1 MADEMVRMAQRFINS
16 YDVAGIPKLEEDGK
30 TSWSIMYALTR
41 ALQYE
46 LGITALS
53 DSFGPTTL
61 ATLQQKFPVID
72 SGNTHGNINRIVAYG
87 LYCKGYPGGDLK
99 GVYDSEV
106 AESVARLKR
115 DMGVDGA
122 YPGTGLTPKV
132 FKGLL
137 TMDPYV
143 VVNNGRDQIRTVQ
156 QWLNGNFIS
165 RRDFFVI
172 PCDGHFSR
180 DVQKAL
186 LLAIQFQIGM
196 SDDVANG
203 RFGPGTK
210 AGIRSNEVAVGSS
223 GRWVQLFTAAMIFNQ
238 RDGVTFSSSFTSDL
252 AAQVRE
258 FQRFVALPETSRGDY
273 QTWASLLVSC
283 GDETRKGSACDTVT
297 EVTLDRALALR
308 NAGYTVVG
316 RYLCNVPGSSL
327 NKMIQP
333 FELETITTA
342 GLRVFPIYQTYGGE
356 AGYFRTGQGMGD
368 AFAAISW
375 ARYHGFEP
383 GTRIYFA
390 VDFDA
395 LDYQVTENVIP
406 HFQGIKTV
414 MDEHGP
420 EYSVGIYGP
429 RNVCSRVRAAGLSTA
444 SFVSDMSTGFSGNLG
459 YPMPSDWAFDQIATV
474 TVGSGTGAVEIDNNI
489 SNGRDIGQNTFSPS
503 FYFGLDVG
511 FDMAWRDAMLRDV
524 QAYLESINV
533 PESGGPGGEALTLR
547 TTTQAY
553 DATLQV
559 DGLITALARTLR
571 MRKALIQCPLLWEI
585 RKFNAAD
592 PPADDA
598 VRLGLKDDSSTGLA
612 QIFARTAIRARNH
625 CIRQGIIGG
634 TIMDAE
640 NEDQRMSVWHK
651 LNEDNNYNI
660 STVPLVLIEGAA
672 DIGLPRPAVDYTEE
686 QTRRTLAR
694 YNGTNSDAENYGYQL
709 LGLYRVFEKYHK
721 PLREGTA

>member
-1 MADEMVRMAQRFINS
+1 MADEKVRLAQRFINS
-16 YDVAGIPKLEEDGK
+16 YNVPGIPKLDEDGK
-30 TSWSIMYALTR
+30 TSWSVMYALTR

-53 DSFGPTTL
+53 DSFGPTTV
-61 ATLQQKFPVID
+61 ATLQQQFPVID
-72 SGNTHGNINRIVAYG
+72 GLNTHGNVNRIVAYG

-99 GVYDSEV
+99 GVYDDEV
-106 AESVARLKR
+106 AESVTRLKQ
-115 DMGVDGA
+115 DMGVAGT
-122 YPGTGLTPKV
+122 YPGDGLVPKV

-143 VVNNGRDQIRTVQ
+143 VVNNGRDQVRAVQ
-156 QWLNGNFIS
+156 QWLNGTFIT

-186 LLAIQFQIGM
+186 LLAIQFQLGM

-203 RFGPGTK
+203 RFGPATK
-210 AGIRSNEVAVGSS
+210 AGIRSNQLSVGSS
-223 GRWVQLFTAAMIFNQ
+223 GRWVQLFSGAMIFNQ
-238 RDGVTFSSSFTSDL
+238 RDGVAFATSFTSEL
-252 AAQVRE
+252 AARVRE
-258 FQRFVALPETSRGDY
+258 FQRFVALPESGDGDFA
-273 QTWASLLVSC
+273 TWASLLVST
-283 GDETRKGSACDTVT
+283 GDDTRRGTACDSVS
-297 EVTLDRALALR
+297 EVTTFRAAALR
-308 NAGYTVVG
+308 SAGYQVVG
-316 RYLCNVPGSSL
+316 RYLCNVTGSSL

-333 FELETITTA
+333 FELDTIVAA

-356 AGYFRTGQGMGD
+356 AAYFRREQGMGD

-375 ARYHGFEP
+375 ARYHGFQA

-395 LDYQVTENVIP
+395 LDYQITENVIP
-406 HFQGIKTV
+406 HFTGIKTIL
-414 MDEHGP
+414 DEHGA
-420 EYSVGIYGP
+420 EYSLGIYGA
-429 RNVCSRVRAAGLSTA
+429 RNVCSRVRAAGLSTG

-459 YPMPSDWAFDQIATV
+459 FPMPSDWAFDQIATV
-474 TVGSGTGAVEIDNNI
+474 QVGSGTGAIEIDNNI
-489 SNGRDIGQNTFSPS
+489 ANGRDLGQNSFSS
-503 FYFGLDVG
+503 QVYFGLDVG
-511 FDMAWRDAMLRDV
+511 FDMSWRDAMLRDV

-533 PESGGPGGEALTLR
+533 PESGGPGGEALTLH
-547 TTTQAY
+547 TTTESY
-553 DATLQV
+553 NATLAV
-559 DGLITALARTLR
+559 DGLITSLARTLR

-585 RKFNAAD
+585 RKLNIAD

-612 QIFARTAIRARNH
+612 QIFAATAIRARNH

-634 TIMDAE
+634 TIMDFG
-640 NEDQRMSVWHK
+640 NDDDRLSVWHK
-651 LNEDNNYNI
+651 LNEDNIYNI

-672 DIGLPRPAVDYTEE
+672 DVGLRRPDVFFTEDE
-686 QTRRTLAR
+686 TRRTLAR
-694 YNGTNSDAENYGYQL
+694 YNGTGDAAENYGRQL

-721 PLREGTA
+721 PLREAS